1 MCDIVSYVSYNTT
14 RVRSPVQDD
23 NRRGERMIE
32 RTDAKLERFIRYSE
46 YAVITRETIA
56 ITWPWVVTAAAGLQS
71 AVVGSGP
78 DKIGDA

>member
-1 MCDIVSYVSYNTT
+1 
-14 RVRSPVQDD
+14 
-23 NRRGERMIE
+23 MIE